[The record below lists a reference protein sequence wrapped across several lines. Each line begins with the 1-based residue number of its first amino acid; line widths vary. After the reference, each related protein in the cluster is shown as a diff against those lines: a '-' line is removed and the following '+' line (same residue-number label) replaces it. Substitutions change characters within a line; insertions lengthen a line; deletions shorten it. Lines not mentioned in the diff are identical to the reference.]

1 MNIYIYTHSYI
12 YVIIYTSQFKVVSN
26 WGHLRSKGKEATYS
40 NEYWKIDHKWPF
52 CPFPKWPLSPLAPG
66 CWGSNADRP
75 VIDTTYET
83 QLFFT
88 FGIVTEIDFFACHLR
103 VTCVSLVCH
112 SRVLKRSLRGLKRSL
127 RGLKRSLRGLRVC
140 VSLACHLRVTLGL
153 NCRHF
158 CSLAIRASGLTI
170 WYPPIF

>member
-1 MNIYIYTHSYI
+1 MLTQIYMLYIY
-12 YVIIYTSQFKVVSN
+12 IYTSQFKVVSN

-88 FGIVTEIDFFACHLR
+88 SGIVTEIDFFLR
-103 VTCVSLVCH
+103 VTCVSLACH
-112 SRVLKRSLRGLKRSL
+112 LCVTSGFWRGHLGVWKGHL
-127 RGLKRSLRGLRVC
+127 GVWKGHLGVWGF
-140 VSLACHLRVTLGL
+140 ACHLRVTLGL
-153 NCRHF
+153 SCRHF